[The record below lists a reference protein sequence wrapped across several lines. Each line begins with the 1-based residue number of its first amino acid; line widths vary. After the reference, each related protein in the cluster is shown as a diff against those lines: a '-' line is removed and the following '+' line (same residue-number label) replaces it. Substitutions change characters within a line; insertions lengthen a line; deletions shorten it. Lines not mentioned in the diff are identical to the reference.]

1 MPPMRPTAAG
11 DSAPRPSAR
20 TACGSN
26 ASGAIDKGSRAAD
39 QRVLPRP
46 PHAAKPDLA
55 EVEPQRAGERPRVAA
70 PVAVHDE
77 RSPRRDQRNHGEE
90 LRQRDLRLVGV
101 RDVVHHVVELPSGLC
116 EPGDGGLGVR
126 ADDLQL
132 ADTIEPE
139 PLAGNTH
146 DERRLMVHGEILS
159 IYPLNGDWRPVR
171 REYWWKALD
180 AVELPRRPSALLVGL
195 GGGGARRRRA
205 PSTSIHGAPVSSRR

>member
-1 MPPMRPTAAG
+1 MPTMRPTAAG

-46 PHAAKPDLA
+46 PHAAQPDLA

-77 RSPRRDQRNHGEE
+77 RSPRRDQRNHGEQ

-101 RDVVHHVVELPSGLC
+101 PDVVHHVVELPPGLC

-126 ADDLQL
+126 ADDLQP
-132 ADTIEPE
+132 ADPIQPE
-139 PLAGNTH
+139 PLPGNTY
-146 DERRLMVHGEILS
+146 DYRN
-159 IYPLNGDWRPVR
+159 PLGPGD
-171 REYWWKALD
+171 
-180 AVELPRRPSALLVGL
+180 LPP
-195 GGGGARRRRA
+195 
-205 PSTSIHGAPVSSRR
+205 